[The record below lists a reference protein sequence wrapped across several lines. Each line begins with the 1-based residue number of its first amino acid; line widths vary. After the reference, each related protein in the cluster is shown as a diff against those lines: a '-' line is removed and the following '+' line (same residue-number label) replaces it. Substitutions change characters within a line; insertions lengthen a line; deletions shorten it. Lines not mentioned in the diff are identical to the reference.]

1 MLAPPHIINS
11 KLSYPFEESYLC
23 LHHHLKL
30 FHSNNADFKIFL
42 LYDISHTS
50 LSHFSYFI
58 FNKILL
64 LSTLSSSFCPLYPSP
79 SSTASTSILALL
91 IFFLSL
97 EFLANLLNNAFA
109 CQVESLDRL
118 PLYLYQ
124 TSTALLQWGF
134 HSYNSNCFY
143 SSVEDLVKYF
153 QHLLFQIF
161 NPLLK
166 TPGIIFKKESCLSI
180 YWKHVDQS
188 CSIESPM
195 LLSIFYICTVQ
206 YGSHWACTAIEHVNV
221 ATETEILNFKFYLI
235 LIKLWI
241 APCS

>member
-1 MLAPPHIINS
+1 MLAPPYIINS
-11 KLSYPFEESYLC
+11 NLSYPFEESYLC

-30 FHSNNADFKIFL
+30 FHSNNADFTIFL

-58 FNKILL
+58 FNTILL

-79 SSTASTSILALL
+79 FSTASPSILAWV

-109 CQVESLDRL
+109 CQVESLGRL

-124 TSTALLQWGF
+124 TPTTLLQWGL
-134 HSYNSNCFY
+134 HSYNSTCFD
-143 SSVEDLVKYF
+143 SSLEDLVKYF
-153 QHLLFQIF
+153 EHLLFQIF

-188 CSIESPM
+188 CSIES
-195 LLSIFYICTVQ
+195 LQLWKHVISTLSHTVA
-206 YGSHWACTAIEHVNV
+206 SRH
-221 ATETEILNFKFYLI
+221 K
-235 LIKLWI
+235 
-241 APCS
+241 P